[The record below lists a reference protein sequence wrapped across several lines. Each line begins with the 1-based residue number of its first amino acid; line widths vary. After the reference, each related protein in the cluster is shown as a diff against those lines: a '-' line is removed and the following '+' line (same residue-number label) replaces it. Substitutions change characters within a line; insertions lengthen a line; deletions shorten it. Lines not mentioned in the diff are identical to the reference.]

1 MRSCG
6 CMRWVKSS
14 DSNWHPLSVE
24 MDERVPKRATSNP
37 TRDEGSG
44 NSLSCDIWDRDGF
57 RPMSEAVN
65 TGEQICMSP
74 GGWEASNKT
83 DVDEVKVNVRGVTV
97 CRCAL
102 EC

>member
-1 MRSCG
+1 
-6 CMRWVKSS
+6 
-14 DSNWHPLSVE
+14 
-24 MDERVPKRATSNP
+24 
-37 TRDEGSG
+37 
-44 NSLSCDIWDRDGF
+44 
-57 RPMSEAVN
+57 MSEAVN

-97 CRCAL
+97 CQCAL